1 MSTQPPGP
9 KGLPVVGNIYHY
21 ARDPFE
27 FMEVCQRT
35 YGDVVALDL
44 GGRDAYL
51 VTAPDAIGTILR
63 DDDEKYTKAQ
73 FRDDAIDQLLGDG
86 MLLSEGETW
95 RQQRQLAQPAFG
107 MDRLR
112 DLGTL
117 MTDHTE
123 RMLADWSP
131 GETVDVHFQMARVT
145 VQIICEAMFD
155 VALGDDRAAELRDAL
170 VPVGNRF
177 EPDPR
182 RVVIPEWVP
191 TEENRNYRAAVA
203 TLDEVVHEF
212 VDERRARG
220 EYADDDDLLAVLLR
234 AHDAGEID
242 DDQLRDELVTMLLA
256 GHDTTALALTY
267 AWYLLDE
274 NPGARDRLH
283 EELDEV
289 LGGAVP
295 TVDDLSSLS
304 YTEAV
309 LKESMRL
316 YPPVY
321 SLFRQPKLDVR
332 IGEYRIPEGAVVM
345 LPQWVVHR
353 DPRWWD
359 DPEQFRPERF
369 LDGGTDRPRDAYFP
383 FGAGPRQ
390 CIGKHLSLMEGRLI
404 LGTVAS
410 RYVLERE
417 GDRPLDLQG
426 TLTMHPRDPVDMRV
440 HER

>member
-1 MSTQPPGP
+1 
-9 KGLPVVGNIYHY
+9 
-21 ARDPFE
+21 
-27 FMEVCQRT
+27 
-35 YGDVVALDL
+35 
-44 GGRDAYL
+44 
-51 VTAPDAIGTILR
+51 
-63 DDDEKYTKAQ
+63 
-73 FRDDAIDQLLGDG
+73 
-86 MLLSEGETW
+86 
-95 RQQRQLAQPAFG
+95 
-107 MDRLR
+107 
-112 DLGTL
+112 
-117 MTDHTE
+117 
-123 RMLADWSP
+123 
-131 GETVDVHFQMARVT
+131 
-145 VQIICEAMFD
+145 
-155 VALGDDRAAELRDAL
+155 
-170 VPVGNRF
+170 
-177 EPDPR
+177 
-182 RVVIPEWVP
+182 
-191 TEENRNYRAAVA
+191 
-203 TLDEVVHEF
+203 
-212 VDERRARG
+212 
-220 EYADDDDLLAVLLR
+220 
-234 AHDAGEID
+234 
-242 DDQLRDELVTMLLA
+242 
-256 GHDTTALALTY
+256 
-267 AWYLLDE
+267 
-274 NPGARDRLH
+274 
-283 EELDEV
+283 
-289 LGGAVP
+289 VP
-295 TVDDLSSLS
+295 TVDALSSLP
-304 YTEAV
+304 YPEAV